1 MDDLNFKHVATWAG
15 AILVPAL
22 IGWATWI
29 SNKVTNMYTK
39 DETAGLVSMAN
50 EPLKQAIENSNR
62 VTERLILTLDRL
74 EEILSDTRVDV
85 AVLKQRNR

>member
-1 MDDLNFKHVATWAG
+1 MDDLNYKHVATWAG
-15 AILVPAL
+15 SIIVPILL
-22 IGWATWI
+22 GWIAWI

-39 DETAGLVSMAN
+39 SETEGLVSMSN

-62 VTERLILTLDRL
+62 VTERLIVTLDRL

-85 AVLKQRNR
+85 AVLKQRKG

>member
-15 AILVPAL
+15 SIIVPVL
-22 IGWATWI
+22 LGWIAWI

-39 DETAGLVSMAN
+39 DETSDLVSMAN

-85 AVLKQRNR
+85 AVLKQRKG

>member
-15 AILVPAL
+15 AILVPTL

-29 SNKVTNMYTK
+29 SARVTNMYTK
-39 DETAGLVSMAN
+39 DETENVVSLMN

-62 VTERLILTLDRL
+62 INERLVHALDRL
-74 EEILSDTRVDV
+74 EGLLSDTRVDV

>member
-15 AILVPAL
+15 SIIVPVL
-22 IGWATWI
+22 LGWIVWI
-29 SNKVTNMYTK
+29 SSRVTNMYTK
-39 DETAGLVSMAN
+39 GETENVVSLMN

-62 VTERLILTLDRL
+62 INERLVHALDRL
-74 EEILSDTRVDV
+74 EDLLSDTRVDV